1 MYESCWLQNLK
12 GTGKEFCAPLIYRFT
27 DLVCKWP
34 GAVYDSF
41 IFNESGLNTYLS
53 GVCNGWLL
61 GDSGTSHSLFKIH
74 RVALN

>member
-1 MYESCWLQNLK
+1 MSAIVECCMRERKLCVPL
-12 GTGKEFCAPLIYRFT
+12 FCRIT

-34 GAVYDSF
+34 GAVHDSF

-61 GDSGTSHSLFKIH
+61 GDSGTSWHF
-74 RVALN
+74 